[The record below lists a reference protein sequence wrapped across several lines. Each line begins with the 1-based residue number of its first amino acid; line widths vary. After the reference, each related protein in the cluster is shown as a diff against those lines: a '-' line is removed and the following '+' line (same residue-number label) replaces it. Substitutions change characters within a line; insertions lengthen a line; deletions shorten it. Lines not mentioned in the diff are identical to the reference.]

1 MDNVKITKTGNI
13 LTSEGDVKSFQYDM
27 VNFGDI
33 EMICM
38 KKASSLKM
46 EELKPLINGKTHL
59 IVVEP
64 ISQDDIDY
72 NIVSAG
78 DAEAL
83 VNKPSVV
90 FSSSKSLI
98 PQLIVPMGNVLICDN
113 GLRMDDSTAGL
124 ESIKANNG
132 NTGWEWI
139 PDTKDVSGTPKTDT
153 KFWGVRETQTVDA
166 GSISM
171 ASVKSPPMDE
181 DITKNRR
188 YILNTEDFDDGY
200 EDYFGP
206 GACVIGYQFLGGEES
221 GVGKGTDKNKAPH
234 LLISLTS
241 KTGVSTSKEIKISVN
256 PKQGIYARVGED
268 IGQGSLTKPQIT
280 MLPPNCKNYE
290 AQWNCMF
297 LYPLYEGFAISSQ
310 GTKALNSK
318 EDGTIFIQYGSVK
331 PSLNNVDY
339 CGAGSYITKE
349 MKTIMSKH
357 PESAIEW
364 FPAIVHSSDASSNIG
379 IGVKKAD
386 DRVILDVDPYIEW
399 EKSYGKFFYAPIFFH
414 KRMKFSLYFFGE
426 PQTETAGGSSEV
438 NDSGTYYFYPVITA
452 ETKNEK
458 EETEYDAGIKKKTGE
473 VSNKKINYGERITA
487 KRVGSFSET
496 NETIYRADFDFY
508 AKKSQRFPLEV
519 WGAVSVFK
527 KSKFKFGLTNS
538 NSRTEVKENTEY
550 YKTLFS
556 ANTNLPGM
564 SNFTVTDP
572 TDFAIG
578 LNVSASRAGI
588 NGTLDLDEYAMS
600 GTMTQIKLPQ
610 IMSEFC
616 ISAGLGSSQS
626 NVFKGYA
633 LESKK
638 SGSEN
643 NNTISIGLAGVQ
655 KKLEDL
661 KLIAA
666 PFWDG
671 DRLET
676 ICYYFEKYCN
686 VKIKMVDHNISN
698 ITAAKDT
705 TEALTKG
712 TWESD
717 SSSVVV
723 NSSVSHPDFRV
734 PRSTN
739 YRKPAVDFKTGTR
752 CIDAL
757 NKLATL
763 TGCDFVVQPDGI
775 CYFFELNKMGIPYYI
790 EKQTA
795 NIVAFS
801 PADIISINVS
811 PYLENKYNTFAT
823 MGFIQKINRKGELV
837 MTSVAPQVI
846 YTPYQSLDTNFPWAR
861 VNTYVENGYMTLSEL
876 SEVHTNNV
884 KFGVSDIYQGTV
896 TVKGNTNVNHIY
908 QKVKICGTD
917 FFVVSIDHRIDL
929 QTKNWTTS
937 YGLSLYSST
946 AK

>member
-1 MDNVKITKTGNI
+1 MDNVKITKIGTIPPGG
-13 LTSEGDVKSFQYDM
+13 GDSKSYQYDLI
-27 VNFGDI
+27 NFGDI

-38 KKASSLKM
+38 KKASSLTM
-46 EELKPLINGKTHL
+46 SELKPLINGKTHL

-64 ISQDDIDY
+64 ISQDDIDS
-72 NIVSAG
+72 NIVSVA
-78 DAEAL
+78 DAESL
-83 VNKPSVV
+83 VSKPSVV
-90 FSSSKSLI
+90 FSSSKSLM

-113 GLRMDDSTAGL
+113 GLRMNKSTAGL
-124 ESIKANNG
+124 ESIKANDG
-132 NTGWEWI
+132 KTGWEWI
-139 PDTKDVSGTPKTDT
+139 PDTVDVSGTPLTDT
-153 KFWGVRETQTVDA
+153 KFWGVRETQTVDS

-171 ASVKSPPMDE
+171 AGVKSPPMD
-181 DITKNRR
+181 DIITKNRR
-188 YILNTEDFDDGY
+188 YILNTEDFNANY
-200 EDYFGP
+200 TNYFGP

-221 GVGKGTDKNKAPH
+221 GVGNGTDAKKAPH

-241 KTGVSTSKEIKISVN
+241 KKESSTSKEIKVSVN

-290 AQWNCMF
+290 EQWNCMF

-331 PSLNNVDY
+331 PALNNVDY
-339 CGAGSYITKE
+339 CGASSYITNE
-349 MKTIMSKH
+349 MNSYMSAH

-364 FPAIVHSSDASSNIG
+364 FPAIVHSSGASDAIG
-379 IGVKKAD
+379 IGVKKGD
-386 DRVILDVDPYIEW
+386 DRVELDDDPYIEW

-426 PQTETAGGSSEV
+426 PQTETTGGSAGV
-438 NDSGTYYFYPVITA
+438 NDSGTYYFYPVVTTETTDGEEADYDTGIT
-452 ETKNEK
+452 
-458 EETEYDAGIKKKTGE
+458 KKTGK
-473 VSNKKINYGERITA
+473 VSGKRINYGKRITA
-487 KRVGSFSET
+487 KKVGSFSET
-496 NETIYRADFDFY
+496 NETIYRADFNFK
-508 AKKSQRFPLEV
+508 ASKPQRFPLEV

-527 KSKFKFGLTNS
+527 KTNFKFGLTNS
-538 NSRTEVKENTEY
+538 NSREGVDFP
-550 YKTLFS
+550 TLFT
-556 ANTNLPGM
+556 ANTALPGM
-564 SNFTVTDP
+564 SNFPVKDP

-578 LNVSASRAGI
+578 LNISASRAGV

-600 GTMTQIKLPQ
+600 DTMTQIKLPQ

-616 ISAGLGSSQS
+616 ISAGLGTSSS
-626 NVFKGYA
+626 NVFTGYA

-676 ICYYFEKYCN
+676 ICCYFEKYCN
-686 VKIKMVDHNISN
+686 VKIKMVDYTISN

-705 TEALTKG
+705 TEALTSG
-712 TWESD
+712 TWKSD
-717 SSSVVV
+717 SKSVVV
-723 NSSVSHPDFRV
+723 NSSVSHEDFRV

-790 EKQTA
+790 AKQKE

-811 PYLENKYNTFAT
+811 PYLDNKYNTFAT
-823 MGFIQKINRKGELV
+823 MGFIQKINKKGELV
-837 MTSVAPQVI
+837 MASVAPQVI
-846 YTPYQSLDTNFPWAR
+846 YTPYQSLTTNFPWAR

-896 TVKGNTNVNHIY
+896 TVKGNTSVNHIY
-908 QKVKICGTD
+908 QKVKICGTE

-937 YGLSLYSST
+937 YGLSLYSSAT
-946 AK
+946 TK